1 MNKPAPGGS
10 PQPQRLPGSTP
21 AAFESLKTRIL
32 ELRTAGMPFAE
43 ISRSVGISVYLIK
56 RALVEMGVQETSR
69 RTAYKLDIP
78 RERVEELL
86 AQGKTRYQLEG
97 ILGISGRSVLTLL
110 ARYGLKV
117 SPAQHI
123 NLVLARDGQ
132 RRCCECGQIK
142 LLATEFYNQKGSSE
156 GKGYRCKM
164 CSRNWL
170 KLAQQRA
177 VARKRQQ
184 QQFPSDSASP

>member
-1 MNKPAPGGS
+1 MDKPLTGNPA
-10 PQPQRLPGSTP
+10 QPQRVPGSTP
-21 AAFESLKTRIL
+21 AAFESLKGQIL
-32 ELRTAGMPFAE
+32 ELRKAGTPFTE
-43 ISRSVGISVYLIK
+43 ISRTVGISVYLIK

-86 AQGKTRYQLEG
+86 AQGKTRYQLES

-110 ARYGLKV
+110 ARYGLKA

-123 NLVLARDGQ
+123 NLVLAREGQ
-132 RRCCECGQIK
+132 RRCCECGQVK
-142 LLATEFYNQKGSSE
+142 CLATEFYNQKGSSE
-156 GKGYRCKM
+156 GKGYRCKA

-177 VARKRQQ
+177 SARK
-184 QQFPSDSASP
+184 DSQLPPASC